1 MRSPPAG
8 RPPGPSA
15 ASVTVQPGGGRLG
28 HPAVTGLVV
37 FALLAAIAGWRPLLL
52 PDEGRYVGVAW
63 GMLASGDWL
72 TPTLS
77 GLPYFHKPPLFY
89 WLTAGAMGL
98 FGPNGVTERMAPLL
112 GATLGAVAMHRLLAV
127 RGGAGQ
133 ANAMLAVLLSLPLF
147 AIGAQYANLDM
158 LVAGLITA
166 TICTAAEAAFRHA
179 DGRSVA
185 WHVVAT
191 WALAGLG
198 LLAKG
203 LIGFVLPGLVLL
215 VWLSLERRW
224 AALRALVLAPAGWLA
239 FAGVAAPWFLLV
251 EARHP
256 GVADYF
262 FLEHHVRRFTSRG
275 FNNMH
280 GPWFFPVVL
289 ALLAA
294 PALPGLWRRVRDGLQ
309 RRIPS
314 SPVDRLCLVWVVVI
328 VGFFTWPAS
337 KLVGYVLPAV
347 PPLAALAAGGL
358 VSALRGAG
366 RWRRVVHV
374 APLVAGVVASVTAV
388 AWLTVKPPRTTAA
401 LAQVLHEHHRAGEPV
416 WWLDEMFFDVG
427 VTARIADPPRVVAD
441 WASPDIDRHDDWRR
455 ELIEATRFAP
465 DDADRLVVP
474 AALPALLCR
483 HRPPTG
489 VHWLLGNADALTRF
503 PDLAGA
509 QAVAT
514 AGGRV
519 LWRLTVP
526 DTPGCGFGVAAA
538 ATAH

>member
-1 MRSPPAG
+1 MRSSPDGASS
-8 RPPGPSA
+8 GPSA
-15 ASVTVQPGGGRLG
+15 PSVTVAPGLGRLG
-28 HPAVTGLVV
+28 HPAVTGLIV

-63 GMLASGDWL
+63 AMLASGDWL

-89 WLTAGAMGL
+89 WLSASAMGL
-98 FGPNGVTERMAPLL
+98 FGPNGVTERFAPLL
-112 GATLGAVAMHRLLAV
+112 GATLGAVAMHRLLLV
-127 RGGAGQ
+127 RGSAGQ

-166 TICTAAEAAFRHA
+166 TICTGAEAALRHA
-179 DGRSVA
+179 DGRPVA
-185 WHVVAT
+185 GLIAAT

-224 AALRALVLAPAGWLA
+224 AALRALAIAPVGWVA
-239 FAGVAAPWFLLV
+239 FAGVAAPWFVLV

-280 GPWFFPVVL
+280 GPWFYPVVL

-294 PALPGLWRRVRDGLQ
+294 PALPGLGRRVLDALR
-309 RRIPS
+309 RRIVS
-314 SPVDRLCLVWVVVI
+314 RPVDRLCLVWAVVI

-358 VSALRGAG
+358 VSALGGVG
-366 RWRRVVHV
+366 RWRRVAHG
-374 APLVAGVVASVTAV
+374 APLVAGVLVSLVAV

-401 LAQVLHEHHRAGEPV
+401 LAQVLQEQHRPGEPV

-427 VTARIADPPRVVAD
+427 VTARIAEPPRVVAD

-455 ELIEATRFAP
+455 ELMEATRFAP

-474 AALPALLCR
+474 AALPTLLCR

-489 VHWLLGNADALTRF
+489 VHWLLGNPDAVARF
-503 PDLAGA
+503 PGLGA
-509 QAVAT
+509 AEAVAT

-526 DTPGCGFGVAAA
+526 DTPGCGLAAA
-538 ATAH
+538 A